1 MWEIS
6 SQFWASRNAFSGAT
20 MARQSK
26 AAPKAVAASGGFRV
40 PTLQEQKDRWA
51 YRTQFGGLS
60 AGIKAPTLDVKADGA
75 TTLVRRLI
83 TRVVPALT
91 EVFDREMGAAANN
104 ALFAWPVSSGYSKAA
119 ITLGYST
126 VGDTEFVASIGNA
139 APYAIYIKGSPWNK
153 LIRQPAKQAAT
164 NIASSLRIGE

>member
-26 AAPKAVAASGGFRV
+26 MVAKTATAGAFRV

-51 YRTQFGGLS
+51 LRTQYGGLS
-60 AGIKAPTLDVKADGA
+60 AGVKAATLDVKVDGA
-75 TTLVRRLI
+75 TALVRRLL

-91 EVFDREMGAAANN
+91 EVFDREMGAVANE
-104 ALFAWPVSSGYSKAA
+104 ALFAWPVSSGYSKSA
-119 ITLGYST
+119 ISLGYSMN
-126 VGDTEFVASIGNA
+126 GDTEFVASIGNA
-139 APYAIYIKGSPWNK
+139 APYVIYIKGNPWNK
-153 LIRQPAKQAAT
+153 LIRQPTKQAAAT
-164 NIASSLRIGE
+164 IASSLRIGA